1 VKKIPSDFERLY
13 KESKL
18 GNPVVI
24 AVEGKGEKV
33 IGSIHDRKF
42 IKVVRKSKHFLHTP
56 PAIGIDQEV
65 FQRIIADQCDNIF
78 ILEMEAKDVY
88 SSSVEYFL
96 KHAIYLNRGF
106 GGQLALPMHL
116 WGRNQ
121 GVVKQTKM
129 L

>member
-1 VKKIPSDFERLY
+1 MQKIPSDFERLY

-24 AVEGKGEKV
+24 AVEKGEKV
-33 IGSIHDRKF
+33 IGFIHDKKF
-42 IKVVRKSKHFLHTP
+42 IKIVRKSKHFLHTP

-65 FQRIIADQCDNIF
+65 FQRTIVDQCDNIF
-78 ILEMEAKDVY
+78 VLDREGKDVY
-88 SSSVEYFL
+88 STSVENFL

-121 GVVKQTKM
+121 GVTKQTK
-129 L
+129 LF

>member
-1 VKKIPSDFERLY
+1 MSKMPSDFERLY
-13 KESKL
+13 KESKE
-18 GNPVVI
+18 GNPVII
-24 AVEGKGEKV
+24 ASEGKEKTIGV
-33 IGSIHDRKF
+33 IHNRKF
-42 IKVVRKSKHFLHTP
+42 IKVVRKSRHFLHAP

-65 FQRIIADQCDNIF
+65 FQRTIVDQCDNIF

-96 KHAIYLNRGF
+96 QHAIYINRGF